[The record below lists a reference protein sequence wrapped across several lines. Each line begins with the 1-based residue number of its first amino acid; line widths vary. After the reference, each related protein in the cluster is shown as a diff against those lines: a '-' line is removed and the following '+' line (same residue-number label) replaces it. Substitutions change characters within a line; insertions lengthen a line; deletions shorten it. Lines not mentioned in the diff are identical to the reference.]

1 MKKLALSFM
10 AVAALTLTGCS
21 TTSDSDAPS
30 PTQPS
35 PGPSP
40 EVSPDTE
47 STPAPNDSESTPT
60 PNDPEDT
67 GTPNDPNP
75 LVGPTVDDTPKDAP
89 DVLPVEPNEPKVKQ
103 KDSKSEMGEF
113 EPVEGVTLSVAK
125 QKAVYNALE
134 EFFSKMSD
142 EDLLRLG
149 EYNMENDA
157 KVKDL
162 YKEFPALK
170 VSMVN
175 HGVTVKE
182 LQQMFDEGN

>member
-10 AVAALTLTGCS
+10 AVVALTLTGCS

-35 PGPSP
+35 PGASP
-40 EVSPDTE
+40 EVSPD
-47 STPAPNDSESTPT
+47 PESTPT
-60 PNDPEDT
+60 PNDTEDTEDTEDT
-67 GTPNDPNP
+67 GTPNDLSH
-75 LVGPTVDDTPKDAP
+75 LVGPTVDDIPKDAP
-89 DVLPVEPNEPKVKQ
+89 DILPVEPNEPKVKQ
-103 KDSKSEMGEF
+103 QDSKPEIGEF

-134 EFFSKMSD
+134 EFISKMSD
-142 EDLLRLG
+142 EDIVRLG

-157 KVKDL
+157 RVKDL

-175 HGVTVKE
+175 HGVTAKE